1 MPSTQYLTSDTQL
14 SKQSCQTKAP
24 TIQYPIPIPQSAKLI
39 SQFLIQTGDH
49 TFCAVALWESEA
61 ALIAARPQMIS
72 FLDTIRDQLEELPGD
87 LGVTDAVSGQ
97 VVAET

>member
-1 MPSTQYLTSDTQL
+1 MAKFSNVV
-14 SKQSCQTKAP
+14 KFKVKADHVAGFE
-24 TIQYPIPIPQSAKLI
+24 THFSGREKWDGLI

-49 TFCAVALWESEA
+49 TFCAVALWEAEA

>member
-1 MPSTQYLTSDTQL
+1 M
-14 SKQSCQTKAP
+14 TKFSNVVRFKVKADHAAGFEA
-24 TIQYPIPIPQSAKLI
+24 YFSGREKWDGLI
-39 SQFLIQTGDH
+39 SQFLIQTGDR

-61 ALIAARPQMIS
+61 ALVAARPQMIT
-72 FLDTIRDQLEELPGD
+72 FLDTIRDKLEELPGD